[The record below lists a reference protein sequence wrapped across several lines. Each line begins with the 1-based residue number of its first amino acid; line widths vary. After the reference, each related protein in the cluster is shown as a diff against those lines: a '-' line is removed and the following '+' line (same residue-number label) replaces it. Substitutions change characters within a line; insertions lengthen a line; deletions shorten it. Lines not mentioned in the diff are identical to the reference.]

1 MAKNPLWQSVQNN
14 PLLRPF
20 QVQDIGGRTLL
31 QRSRWFFILILVA
44 MVLLLAFSSAQVNL
58 LINRDELER
67 SESEFVSQFYPTYDE
82 LYYWLSFQGNLAV
95 QLAPMLNRVD
105 AGERF
110 LSEIEENLG
119 KIDNLKYIQFGQV
132 GVSSQWRGTRS
143 ADGEWALTT
152 EIDQDFAAWLL
163 TQDVSAGEIYWYAG
177 RSGSDHEICL
187 FWLDIGEDGE
197 KIYFLAAADFPYELT
212 VQQIPRQRGGAIA
225 FLNSNRGQQVYPL
238 LPLSRQQNASETA
251 QLASERLAPARINI
265 NLADGAMAG
274 QIMQKLR
281 DERLAIFNM
290 EINGETFWVKIVPV
304 NTKTDYNLLAIIL
317 PEAEPL
323 TSIGIRSSW
332 VRWSLWGVI
341 GLNVVLFLY
350 YYWWYSRRFYFTNQ
364 IKDLLKS
371 GESARLEFKST
382 LRFDLQKQELNKS
395 LENTVLKS
403 IAAFNNTD
411 GGLLIIGVS
420 DDAQVVG
427 LAHDYKTLKKPDKDG
442 FELHLRALI
451 SKAYGQHFAAR
462 RVEIFFPVLDNKEVC
477 VVKVKKGRSAL
488 YTDATDK
495 NGNKLEKFYIRM
507 GNSSREVEKLSD
519 IIDYQNQR
527 FGWHWPKW
535 GKK

>member
-1 MAKNPLWQSVQNN
+1 MAKNLLWQSVQNN

-20 QVQDIGGRTLL
+20 QVQDIAGRTLL
-31 QRSRWFFILILVA
+31 QRARWLLVLTLVA
-44 MVLLLAFSSAQVNL
+44 VVALLGFSSAQINL
-58 LINRDELER
+58 LVNRDELER
-67 SESEFVSQFYPTYDE
+67 TESEFVSQFYPTYDE

-95 QLAPMLNRVD
+95 QLAPLLS
-105 AGERF
+105 GPEPQERF
-110 LSEIEENLG
+110 LTQIRDRLDD
-119 KIDNLKYIQFGQV
+119 IDNLKYIQFGQV
-132 GVSSQWRGTRS
+132 GVSSQWRGVRGD
-143 ADGEWALTT
+143 DGEWQLTT
-152 EIDQDFAAWLL
+152 EIDQDFTAWLL
-163 TQDVSAGEIYWYAG
+163 TQEASAGEIYWYAG
-177 RSGSDHEICL
+177 HTGSEHEVSL

-197 KIYFLAAADFPYELT
+197 KIYFLAAADFPYEVT
-212 VQQIPRQRGGAIA
+212 AQQIPRQRGGAMV
-225 FLNSNRGQQVYPL
+225 FLSSGRGQQVYPL
-238 LPLSRQQNASETA
+238 LPVQDEQNASGTA
-251 QLASERLAPARINI
+251 QLTSERALPLRANFD
-265 NLADGAMAG
+265 LLDGATVG
-274 QIMQKLR
+274 HILQQVR
-281 DERLAIFNM
+281 DEGMTIFNLR
-290 EINGETFWVKIVPV
+290 IAGETYWVKIVPV
-304 NTKTDYNLLAIIL
+304 NTKTDYDLLAIVL

-323 TSIGIRSSW
+323 SGIGIHSSW
-332 VRWSLWGVI
+332 VRWGLWGLI
-341 GLNVVLFLY
+341 AFNVALFLY

-364 IKDLLKS
+364 IKDLLKN

-411 GGLLIIGVS
+411 GGLLIIGVN

-427 LAHDYKTLKKPDKDG
+427 LKYDYKTLKKPDKDG

-451 SKAYGQHFAAR
+451 SRAYGQHFAAR